1 MVNIMVQWFLTG
13 MIAVMHPFFVSVI
26 EINHNTK
33 EAIVEISVRI
43 FTEDLEKTLQK
54 YSTSKMDI
62 INPTDK
68 ALLEKQISQYITQKL
83 KLKINGQTV
92 TLNYIGHEIQKESIW
107 SYFEVTKI
115 AEIKKAEVDCTL
127 LYDFEKSQSNIIHI
141 KSKGIDKS
149 YKLDFPKNV
158 TVFDF

>member
-13 MIAVMHPFFVSVI
+13 MISVMHPFFVSVI

-33 EAIVEISVRI
+33 EATVEISVRI

-54 YSTSKMDI
+54 YATNKMDI

-68 ALLEKQISQYITQKL
+68 ALLEKQINQYISQKL
-83 KLKINGQTV
+83 KLKINGQSI
-92 TLNYIGHEIQKESIW
+92 TLNYIGHEIQKESVW

-115 AEIKKAEVDCTL
+115 AEIKKVDIDCTI

-141 KSKGIDKS
+141 KSKGVDKS

>member
-13 MIAVMHPFFVSVI
+13 MIAVIHPFFVSVI

-33 EAIVEISVRI
+33 EATVEISVRI

-54 YSTSKMDI
+54 YATNKMDI

-68 ALLEKQISQYITQKL
+68 GLLEKQINQYISQKL
-83 KLKINGQTV
+83 KLKINGQSI
-92 TLNYIGHEIQKESIW
+92 TLNYIGHEIQKESVW

-115 AEIKKAEVDCTL
+115 AEIKKVDIDCTI

-141 KSKGIDKS
+141 KSKGVDKS

>member
-13 MIAVMHPFFVSVI
+13 MIAVLHPFFVSVI

-33 EAIVEISVRI
+33 EATIEISVRI

-54 YSTSKMDI
+54 YSTQKMDI

-83 KLKINGQTV
+83 KMKINGQTV

-107 SYFEVTKI
+107 SYFEVNKI
-115 AEIKKAEVDCTL
+115 AEIKKIEIDCTL

-149 YKLDFPKNV
+149 YKLDFPKNI
-158 TVFDF
+158 TVFNF

>member
-1 MVNIMVQWFLTG
+1 MVNTMVQWFLTG

-33 EAIVEISVRI
+33 EATVEISVRI

-54 YSTSKMDI
+54 YATHKMDI

-68 ALLEKQISQYITQKL
+68 ALLEKQINQYISQKL
-83 KLKINGQTV
+83 KLKINGQSL
-92 TLNYIGHEIQKESIW
+92 TLNYIGHEIQKESVW
-107 SYFEVTKI
+107 TYFEVTKI
-115 AEIKKAEVDCTL
+115 AEIKKVEIDCTL

-141 KSKGIDKS
+141 KNKGVDKS

-158 TVFDF
+158 IVFDF